1 MEGPD
6 VDDET
11 VRHVADLAYVDID
24 EAEVD
29 RYATQFAEILEWFE
43 ALDTVPEA
51 EVDPELTNVLRPDE
65 IRSGLEQA
73 EALANAAETE
83 DGYFRGPP
91 VG

>member
-1 MEGPD
+1 MDRPD
-6 VDDET
+6 VDAET
-11 VRHVADLAYVDID
+11 VRHVAELAYVDID

-43 ALDTVPEA
+43 ALESVPEA
-51 EVDPELTNVLRPDE
+51 EVSPELTNVLRPDE
-65 IRSGLEQA
+65 IKDSLKQD
-73 EALANAAETE
+73 EALANAAESE